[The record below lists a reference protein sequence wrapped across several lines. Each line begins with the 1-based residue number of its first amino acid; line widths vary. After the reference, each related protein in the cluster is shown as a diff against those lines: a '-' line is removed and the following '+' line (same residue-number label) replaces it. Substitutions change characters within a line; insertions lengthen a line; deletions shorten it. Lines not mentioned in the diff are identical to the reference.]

1 MKKLLITL
9 TAPLNKGNL
18 EIKMRQ
24 TRKPSHPGE
33 FFKFTIL
40 DERGIS
46 ITKAAEYLGISRKA
60 LSEFVNG
67 KAKCSHAMA
76 RRLSEATGTGVSI
89 WINMQAKLDTW
100 EAENMELPDV
110 VTAIPPLRYA

>member
-1 MKKLLITL
+1 MK
-9 TAPLNKGNL
+9 N
-18 EIKMRQ
+18 
-24 TRKPSHPGE
+24 TRKPSHPGN

-40 DERGIS
+40 DEHGIS
-46 ITKAAEYLGISRKA
+46 ITSASESLGITRKA

-76 RRLSEATGTGVSI
+76 RRLSEATGTGVAI

-100 EAENMELPDV
+100 EAENMELTGSSITPFELLPI
-110 VTAIPPLRYA
+110 ALEA

>member
-1 MKKLLITL
+1 MKML
-9 TAPLNKGNL
+9 
-18 EIKMRQ
+18 
-24 TRKPSHPGE
+24 RKPSHPGVY
-33 FFKFTIL
+33 FKFTIL

-46 ITKAAEYLGISRKA
+46 ITRASEYLGISRKA

-76 RRLSEATGTGVSI
+76 RRLAEATGTGVAF

-100 EAENMELPDV
+100 EAENMEMPNVKELPKQMV
-110 VTAIPPLRYA
+110 A

>member
-1 MKKLLITL
+1 MT
-9 TAPLNKGNL
+9 
-18 EIKMRQ
+18 Q

-40 DERGIS
+40 NERGIS
-46 ITKAAEYLGISRKA
+46 ITSAAKSLGITRKA

-67 KAKCSHAMA
+67 KVKCSHAMA
-76 RRLSEATGTGVSI
+76 RRLSEATGTGVAI

-100 EAENMELPDV
+100 EAENMELLGDPIV
-110 VTAIPPLRYA
+110 PLPLQA

>member
-1 MKKLLITL
+1 
-9 TAPLNKGNL
+9 
-18 EIKMRQ
+18 MRQ
-24 TRKPSHPGE
+24 IRKPSHPGE

-46 ITKAAEYLGISRKA
+46 ITSAAEHLGITRKT

-76 RRLSEATGTGVSI
+76 RRLAEATGTSVSI

-100 EAENMELPDV
+100 EAENMEMPYNI
-110 VTAIPPLRYA
+110 TAFPGSEYRCTL